1 MNREPRY
8 RSPAH
13 RVARRTG
20 GGSHRQLERASIAF
34 KAKHG
39 RFPDYH
45 RLTSHELVVLNNDL
59 QSDIGPQADDV
70 MAFMQ
75 YQGLPLVIE
84 GSEDDLARRA
94 AGQRAVYDIN
104 LPTSSP
110 SET

>member
-13 RVARRTG
+13 RVARRAG
-20 GGSHRQLERASIAF
+20 GGSHRQLERASLAF

-45 RLTSHELVVLNNDL
+45 RLTNHELMVLSNDL
-59 QSDIGPQADDV
+59 QADIGAQADEV
-70 MAFMQ
+70 TAFMQ

-84 GSEDDLARRA
+84 GSDDDLARRA
-94 AGQRAVYDIN
+94 AGQRAVYDIDSPFPKD
-104 LPTSSP
+104 LP
-110 SET
+110 